1 MWLMLECNVNTGRGN
16 LRLMPGTMSSILAN
30 LDQLSPASDKAS
42 VIAAIHEA
50 VDDLMS
56 QLTANADAVADPKFV
71 EQAKQTILFLE
82 ACTASPDPEFIEQ
95 ARQRMIELQG
105 QLLSAN
111 DMESTPGDDLQ
122 SSPAEDTAA
131 VDAPAP
137 AAPDIIPEA
146 ALLNFEEVFT
156 DNLCKFVCD
165 RLAPFHISHPPCP
178 PAGAS

>member
-1 MWLMLECNVNTGRGN
+1 
-16 LRLMPGTMSSILAN
+16 MPGTMSSILAN

-56 QLTANADAVADPKFV
+56 QLTANANAVADPKFV

-95 ARQRMIELQG
+95 ARRRMMELQG
-105 QLLSAN
+105 QLVSAN
-111 DMESTPGDDLQ
+111 DMESTPGDGSE
-122 SSPAEDTAA
+122 SSPAEDTAGVNA
-131 VDAPAP
+131 TSP
-137 AAPDIIPEA
+137 AAPDVIPEA
-146 ALLNFEEVFT
+146 ALLNFEEVFA

-165 RLAPFHISHPPCP
+165 RLALFHVSYPPRP